1 MFYYRNFLSVF
12 SRLNHCTNGS
22 FLIVL
27 AVLFSSFLTIIDIMR
42 DYANMIRVRNML
54 QSSIDYA
61 LHNNPNELSV
71 GTIKQREMLIKKRI
85 GYFLD
90 SNYKGTLLTKEQI
103 NLIVNQS
110 AVSITERS
118 FSPQQFHILVELHN
132 TIQLKSLIL
141 HMAMNPKKDFDISQ
155 RKSSVYKKNVALMA
169 IPFTWTGEW
178 IPPSL
183 ASKFIVAQNSLPSD
197 LKTENVN
204 LINKRNQFL
213 KMFLSR
219 IKENNICIAPYHYS
233 AILYWTEG
241 IFVHRVPFST
251 TIISTLRDSYAN
263 KYSTL
268 RNSYANKYS
277 TLWDRKPFNYISDLF
292 DGVELHSKRLAP
304 AFPCFERTVI
314 QKKFMLI
321 IAAGDQISDRKNST
335 EYSKMK
341 YGCDLMGKNPME
353 GMIVYSLGISP
364 DRDTKRDLI
373 QCARHPD
380 RYYEIQSYQDI
391 APVIDSLDRNIS
403 SIWNDGFSI
412 YDE

>member
-27 AVLFSSFLTIIDIMR
+27 AVLFSSFLTIMDIMR
-42 DYANMIRVRNML
+42 DYTNMIRVRNML

-61 LHNNPNELSV
+61 LHNDPNELSV

-118 FSPQQFHILVELHN
+118 FPPQQFHIHIELHN

-141 HMAMNPKKDFDISQ
+141 HMAMNPKRDFNISQ
-155 RKSSVYKKNVALMA
+155 RKSSLYKKNVALMT
-169 IPFTWTGEW
+169 IPFTWNGEW

-183 ASKFIVAQNSLPSD
+183 VANFIVAQNSLPSD
-197 LKTENVN
+197 LKTENVK

-213 KMFLSR
+213 KMFLSK
-219 IKENNICIAPYHYS
+219 IKEDNLCIAPYHYNS
-233 AILYWTEG
+233 IVYWSEG
-241 IFVHRVPFST
+241 FFIYRLPFSS
-251 TIISTLRDSYAN
+251 TIQSTLGSSYA
-263 KYSTL
+263 KQ
-268 RNSYANKYS
+268 YS
-277 TLWDRKPFNYISDLF
+277 TLWDRKPFNYLSDLF
-292 DGVELHSKRLAP
+292 DGDELHSKKLTSAS
-304 AFPCFERTVI
+304 PCFARGVR

-321 IAAGDQISDRKNST
+321 IAVGNQISDRKNSP
-335 EYSKMK
+335 EYLKMK
-341 YGCDLMGKNPME
+341 HGCALMGKKPMDE
-353 GMIVYSLGISP
+353 ITVYSLGISP
-364 DRDTKRDLI
+364 DRDTKRNLI

-380 RYYEIQSYQDI
+380 RYYEIQSYKDI

-403 SIWNDGFSI
+403 SVWNDGFSI